1 MGDSLDNYL
10 KENPIDRAGAAEFTQ
25 FLKKK
30 GSSRSSSTNVHLW
43 ADDVDWLVLPADL
56 RKEIMSWDVVSHIET
71 TRSFPHQWEFKGA
84 KGIEWQEVS
93 VEWTGPP
100 EEFCNTHK
108 SN

>member
-56 RKEIMSWDVVSHIET
+56 RKEIMSWDMVDMDT
-71 TRSFPHQWEFKGA
+71 TRSFPHRWTFKGT
-84 KGIEWQEVS
+84 KGILGYGVS

-100 EEFCNTHK
+100 QEFYNK
-108 SN
+108 YR